1 MTRRAPQEPTGVQ
14 EVSFAMNVRQASTL
28 LLVRQS
34 AIAACRRNMPPILAQ
49 LSAVNA
55 SAVDSAPHQKPPPV
69 TCATRGSTQL
79 LVAVAAACARAGSTA
94 MSERRRNAI
103 LVLIVWRENGVVVGP
118 GSVRIV
124 RPVNTPEL
132 RQTFASHA
140 KVGSSA
146 ERAHHRARRRVLR
159 VVMLEW
165 ELQLVKIALVELTLL
180 RELQFA

>member
-1 MTRRAPQEPTGVQ
+1 
-14 EVSFAMNVRQASTL
+14 
-28 LLVRQS
+28 
-34 AIAACRRNMPPILAQ
+34 
-49 LSAVNA
+49 
-55 SAVDSAPHQKPPPV
+55 
-69 TCATRGSTQL
+69 
-79 LVAVAAACARAGSTA
+79 

-140 KVGSSA
+140 KVGSSV
-146 ERAHHRARRRVLR
+146 ERAHRRARRRVQR

-180 RELQFA
+180 KELQFV